1 MNSIGRRLGSGLL
14 LLMLFSIL
22 LIGQGSVW
30 LYDRAQRAYLTTLL
44 QSETDSL
51 LAAMTPGPNGL
62 YLDMDKVDPDYRRAY
77 SGRYFV
83 VQGRERWRSRSLWDQ
98 RLPTGG
104 DGLHADLAPG
114 PKDQQLLVWSSA
126 YSKRAE
132 QIEITVALDYEP
144 LLSEFER
151 ARWWLWGLGAAVIL
165 IALLLQQWL
174 LQRSLRPLRQAQ
186 RELAEWRSGERLQL
200 NEAVPLEL
208 QPLVAEINRLGH
220 QVEKVLQRS
229 RSSAGDLGHAL
240 KTPLAV
246 LENNLENLATVLPME
261 QTQPL
266 AEQLSIIHRQ
276 LERTLQRARL
286 APEQSRGERFST
298 ETDLQALVST
308 LQSLFPHLQIEVQG
322 TGATT
327 WPYDREDMLE
337 LLGNLIDNAC
347 KWAEYKVRVVWTL
360 NPGGLQ
366 LRVEDDG
373 PGIPETEREQ
383 VIARGRR
390 LDQQVQGHGLGL
402 GIVADLVAAYDGR
415 LDLAESTIG
424 GLQVSVQLPL
434 QV

>member
-51 LAAMTPGPNGL
+51 LAAMTLGSNGL
-62 YLDMDKVDPDYRRAY
+62 YLDMDKVDPDYRRVY

-114 PKDQQLLVWSSA
+114 PKGQQLLVWSND
-126 YSKRAE
+126 YSKRGE
-132 QIEITVALDYEP
+132 QIGITVALDYEP

-151 ARWWLWGLGAAVIL
+151 ARWWLWGLGATVIL

-174 LQRSLRPLRQAQ
+174 LQRSLRPLRTAQ

-208 QPLVAEINRLGH
+208 QPLVMEINRLG
-220 QVEKVLQRS
+220 QQIEKVLQRS

-246 LENNLENLATVLPME
+246 LESHIENFSTVLPPE
-261 QTQPL
+261 DTQPL
-266 AEQLSIIHRQ
+266 SAQLSIIHRQ

-286 APEQSRGERFST
+286 APEQSRGERFCSDA
-298 ETDLQALVST
+298 DLQALIST
-308 LQSLFPHLQIEVQG
+308 LQSLFPHLQIEAHG
-322 TGATT
+322 TGVVA

-337 LLGNLIDNAC
+337 LLGNLIDNGC
-347 KWAEYKVRVVWTL
+347 KWAAGKVSVAWTL
-360 NPGGLQ
+360 DASGLQ

-373 PGIPETEREQ
+373 PGIPEAEREN
-383 VIARGRR
+383 VIARGLR
-390 LDQQVQGHGLGL
+390 LDQQMQGHGLGL
-402 GIVADLVAAYDGR
+402 GIVADLVAAYDGQ
-415 LDLAESTIG
+415 LNLSESTMG
-424 GLQVSVQLPL
+424 GLQVAVQLPL
-434 QV
+434 RV

>member
-14 LLMLFSIL
+14 LIMLFSIV

-51 LAAMTPGPNGL
+51 LAAMTPGSGGL
-62 YLDMDKVDPDYRRAY
+62 YLDMDKVDPDFRRVY

-83 VQGRERWRSRSLWDQ
+83 VQGSERWRSRSLWDQ

-104 DGLHADLAPG
+104 DGLHAELAPG
-114 PKDQQLLVWSSA
+114 PKGQQLLVWSSE
-126 YSKRAE
+126 YSKRGE
-132 QIEITVALDYEP
+132 QIAITVALDYQP

-165 IALLLQQWL
+165 FALLLEQWL
-174 LQRSLRPLRQAQ
+174 LHRSLRPLRQAQ
-186 RELAEWRSGERLQL
+186 RELAEWRAGERLQL
-200 NEAVPLEL
+200 NESVPLEL
-208 QPLVAEINRLGH
+208 QPLVAEINRLGQ
-220 QVEKVLQRS
+220 QVEQVLQRG
-229 RSSAGDLGHAL
+229 RSAAGDLGHAL

-246 LENNLENLATVLPME
+246 LESNLENLSALLPAE

-266 AEQLSIIHRQ
+266 AEQLTIIHRQ

-298 ETDLQALVST
+298 ETDLPALVST
-308 LQSLFPHLQIEVQG
+308 LQSLSPQLQINVH
-322 TGATT
+322 GASGGT

-337 LLGNLIDNAC
+337 LLGNLIDNGC
-347 KWAEYKVRVVWTL
+347 KWAASAVSVTWTL
-360 NPGGLQ
+360 EAGGLQ
-366 LRVEDDG
+366 LLVEDDG
-373 PGIPETEREQ
+373 PGIPEAEREE
-383 VIARGRR
+383 VLARGKR

-402 GIVADLVAAYDGR
+402 SIVADLIAAYGGQ
-415 LDLAESTIG
+415 LSFAESTMG
-424 GLQVSVQLPL
+424 GLKVEVVLPL
-434 QV
+434 RA